1 VDQALATLLEEPSAS
16 PPSPQEPAVIAES
29 GTPPEAVVAAAPP
42 AAASPSPVVIRP
54 PPGEARRAARVP
66 DFDSAETGPLAYV
79 PSIPSYDP
87 VRQSL
92 LEEEAAGEEPADAA
106 PTPVAARAT
115 VNDSPATTPVRPGR
129 ATINTFVNMRSKPD
143 NAAPIVAILADGLS
157 VKVIACDYWCEVE
170 AGGKRGFVYRKFVS
184 R

>member
-1 VDQALATLLEEPSAS
+1 VISEP
-16 PPSPQEPAVIAES
+16 
-29 GTPPEAVVAAAPP
+29 GTSPEATVLAAADAQPRAEPP
-42 AAASPSPVVIRP
+42 IVIRP
-54 PPGEARRAARVP
+54 PPGEAQRAARVP
-66 DFDSAETGPLAYV
+66 DFDSAESGPLAYV

-92 LEEEAAGEEPADAA
+92 LEEEAAADEPSAPPARAVASATADA
-106 PTPVAARAT
+106 PAA
-115 VNDSPATTPVRPGR
+115 TPVRPGR

-170 AGGKRGFVYRKFVS
+170 AGGKRGFVYKNFVS